1 MMLAMVKD
9 GGLNR
14 GCFRK
19 TAKIFSVSHP
29 TMARLWRATTK
40 NIEAYLSNLNVDEND
55 NFKNEDVQQLKITID
70 LYPDII
76 FANKSVNK
84 RGRPTLYDRSLLG
97 VATKLVPKNERKTVR
112 ALAMRV
118 SVSKTTIH
126 RLMQEEGVFRRH
138 VSKLK
143 PTLTESNKV
152 WRVMHALDQ
161 IDPISVSA
169 PTRSNWKYKTMYD
182 QIHIDEKWF
191 LLIEEGAKYILVSDE
206 EDPYRSVKH
215 KSHIT
220 KVLFLCAQ
228 ARPRYIEGTKT
239 KWDGKLGIWPVGH
252 WEPAKRGSANRPAG
266 TLEWKNETV
275 DKEKYTSLLINNLL
289 PAIIEKWPRSKLEDD
304 YSIIK
309 IQQDG
314 AKAHIAENDEFWL
327 DALEEFNLLNKI
339 ELYTQP
345 SNSPDCNLNDL
356 GFFRALQSR
365 YYERCPSNAGEIITL
380 VEEEYEKFDCC
391 IINKIWLSY
400 QCVLNEIIENYGNND
415 YKLPHMQKDAVLKAN
430 NKLPRC
436 LQVTEMAKNLYRDFV
451 A

>member
-1 MMLAMVKD
+1 M
-9 GGLNR
+9 
-14 GCFRK
+14 
-19 TAKIFSVSHP
+19 
-29 TMARLWRATTK
+29 
-40 NIEAYLSNLNVDEND
+40 
-55 NFKNEDVQQLKITID
+55 
-70 LYPDII
+70 
-76 FANKSVNK
+76 
-84 RGRPTLYDRSLLG
+84 
-97 VATKLVPKNERKTVR
+97 
-112 ALAMRV
+112 
-118 SVSKTTIH
+118 
-126 RLMQEEGVFRRH
+126 
-138 VSKLK
+138 
-143 PTLTESNKV
+143 
-152 WRVMHALDQ
+152 
-161 IDPISVSA
+161 
-169 PTRSNWKYKTMYD
+169 
-182 QIHIDEKWF
+182 
-191 LLIEEGAKYILVSDE
+191 
-206 EDPYRSVKH
+206 
-215 KSHIT
+215 
-220 KVLFLCAQ
+220 
-228 ARPRYIEGTKT
+228 
-239 KWDGKLGIWPVGH
+239 
-252 WEPAKRGSANRPAG
+252 
-266 TLEWKNETV
+266 

-289 PAIIEKWPRSKLEDD
+289 PAIIEKWPRSELEDD